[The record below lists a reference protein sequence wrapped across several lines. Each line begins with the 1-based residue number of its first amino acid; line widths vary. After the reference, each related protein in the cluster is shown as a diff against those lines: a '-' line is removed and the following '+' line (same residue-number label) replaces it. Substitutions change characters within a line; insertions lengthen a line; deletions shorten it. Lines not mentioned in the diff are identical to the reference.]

1 MLNVLCFVTTF
12 RISLSDLKGGK
23 LAQLAY
29 PAKAV
34 GLILSD
40 IIGDPI
46 DLVATEFL
54 SALVSWQFL
63 IGLSPLA

>member
-1 MLNVLCFVTTF
+1 M
-12 RISLSDLKGGK
+12 KGGK

-29 PAKAV
+29 PAKVV

-46 DLVATEFL
+46 DLVRKKVSFTFCL
-54 SALVSWQFL
+54 HVQALTNGKVTPNNALHSWV
-63 IGLSPLA
+63 